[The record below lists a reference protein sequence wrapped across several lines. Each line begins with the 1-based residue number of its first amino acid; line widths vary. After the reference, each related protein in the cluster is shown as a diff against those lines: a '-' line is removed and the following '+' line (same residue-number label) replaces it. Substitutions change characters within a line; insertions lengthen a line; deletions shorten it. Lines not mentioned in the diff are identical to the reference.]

1 MCKGHVEI
9 TDILEHNVGGDNI
22 FFIETSERKTL
33 TPREAC
39 SIESAARYMIRVR
52 FMKKKIK

>member
-9 TDILEHNVGGDNI
+9 TDILEHDVGGDNI
-22 FFIETSERKTL
+22 FFIETSERETL

-39 SIESAARYMIRVR
+39 SIESAARYMI
-52 FMKKKIK
+52 M